1 MRGRFQSRGAA
12 ALLLMS
18 TALTLAGAPALAQE
32 IGSNVRHLTGQ
43 DQRPGPPPAPAR
55 PSMITNPSWSRQPA
69 PQFPAE
75 ALRNGVS
82 EGRVTLRCI
91 TTASGVLIDCE
102 VIDETPAGQG
112 FAAAALASVDRA
124 RLAPRTVNGAAPG
137 ARVEFTIRYRSPA
150 LDVLDG
156 PTWATPP
163 RPVMPRSARPARIYS
178 ADVRLDCEIVPNF
191 GRLRN
196 CRVIEDGPP
205 GHGFG
210 EAAIQAVRGAEIS
223 PEWLRRAGPNT
234 HARVTIRFRR

>member
-12 ALLLMS
+12 ALLLMAS
-18 TALTLAGAPALAQE
+18 ALTLAGAPALAQQT
-32 IGSNVRHLTGQ
+32 GSN
-43 DQRPGPPPAPAR
+43 AR
-55 PSMITNPSWSRQPA
+55 PAVITNPSWSRQPA
-69 PQFPAE
+69 PAFPAE
-75 ALRNGVS
+75 ALSNGVT
-82 EGRVTLRCI
+82 EGRVALRCI

-102 VIDETPAGQG
+102 VLEETPAGQG
-112 FAAAALASVDRA
+112 FAASALEGAARA
-124 RLAPRTVNGAAPG
+124 RLAPRTVGGADLG
-137 ARVEFTIRYRSPA
+137 ARVEFTIRYVSPA
-150 LDVLDG
+150 LNVLDE

-178 ADVRLDCEIVPNF
+178 ADVRLDCEIVPGF

-196 CRVIEDGPP
+196 CRVIQDGPE